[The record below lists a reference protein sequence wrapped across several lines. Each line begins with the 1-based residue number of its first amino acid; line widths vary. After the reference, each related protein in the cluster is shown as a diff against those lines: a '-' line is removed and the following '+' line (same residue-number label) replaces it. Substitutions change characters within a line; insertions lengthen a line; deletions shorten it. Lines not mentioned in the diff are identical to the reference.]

1 MQRQLVDW
9 AFRQLYTRFAWSYDA
24 VAALVSGGRWQH
36 WAAAALPV
44 LRGRVLELGC
54 GPGRLQAL
62 PRPPAV
68 SLLVGLDLSAQMVR
82 LARRNAPRALL
93 TRADALQLPFA
104 AGSFEMICATFP
116 TAWLLRAEAQR
127 ELRRVLIPG
136 GRIVVIDRGSL
147 PAGPYQRLVA
157 LVYRLVWGRAVA
169 AEALP
174 ATVALGGL
182 EFAVEQVWAADGS
195 SVLRMIAERPDD
207 ED

>member
-9 AFRQLYTRFAWSYDA
+9 AFRQLYTRYAWSYDA
-24 VAALVSGGRWQH
+24 VAALVSGGRWQD
-36 WAAAALPV
+36 WAAAAVPV

-62 PRPPAV
+62 PRPSAI

-104 AGSFEMICATFP
+104 AGSFETVCATFP
-116 TAWLLRAEAQR
+116 TAWLVRPEAQR
-127 ELRRVLIPG
+127 ELRRVLVPG
-136 GRIVVIDRGSL
+136 GRIVVIDSGSL

-157 LVYRLVWGRAVA
+157 LAYRLVWGRAIAVDA
-169 AEALP
+169 VP
-174 ATVALGGL
+174 ATVQLGGL
-182 EFAVEQVWAADGS
+182 LYTVEAITAADGS
-195 SVLRMIAERPDD
+195 SVLRMIAARPDD